1 MNYRSLLL
9 SPAALT
15 PVLMSLLAMSVV
27 LVYLAR
33 YGPAPQP
40 DEGTAAHL
48 WQILMALQL
57 PIVGFFAL
65 RRIPEAPRAASL
77 VLALQLGAAIGA
89 ALPVFLLGW

>member
-1 MNYRSLLL
+1 M
-9 SPAALT
+9 P
-15 PVLMSLLAMSVV
+15 PLMSLVALGVV

-57 PIVGFFAL
+57 PIIGLFAL
-65 RRIPEAPRAASL
+65 RRMPETPRAASL
-77 VLALQLGAAIGA
+77 VLALQLTAALGA

>member
-1 MNYRSLLL
+1 MNRRSLLL
-9 SPAALT
+9 N
-15 PVLMSLLAMSVV
+15 PVAFMPPLMSLVALSVV

-33 YGPAPQP
+33 HGPAPQP

-57 PIVGFFAL
+57 PIIGFFTL
-65 RRIPEAPRAASL
+65 RWMPETPRAASL
-77 VLALQLGAAIGA
+77 VLALQLAAAIGA

>member
-1 MNYRSLLL
+1 MNRRSLLL
-9 SPAALT
+9 NPTALT
-15 PVLMSLLAMSVV
+15 PLLMSLLALSVV

-48 WQILMALQL
+48 WQILMVLQL
-57 PIVGFFAL
+57 PIAGFFAL
-65 RRIPEAPRAASL
+65 RWIPQAPRAASL